1 MKKFFFRMLL
11 LALVCS
17 VGTATFAQKK
27 ALAED
32 FESGA
37 LPSGWTTTNSL
48 WRWTNGEAQ
57 FIALVEN
64 GVDTLF
70 TPRVDIASL
79 ENQPTVTIDYR
90 MVVNQ
95 ERVNPLTVLYRTAAT
110 PEWTV
115 LQQIETPAETATRLY
130 LPLPANVASATDLQL
145 ALAAKYLLGG
155 QTAIDYLA
163 IENNHEVPNAPTN
176 LQTEELTSSSAGL
189 RWAVCK
195 SDYFVQYNLKVSTF
209 ELTNM
214 TDVADVFDG
223 NVRNAYT
230 TLETLTPNTQYFV
243 YVRYECEDEDYSPWA
258 TFDFRTPCSAVTLPL
273 TQDFEQ
279 PLNNCY
285 TILKTSKT
293 AAQSAT
299 FPYNSQKAFS
309 FVSSKNTYNY
319 LFFPEAQQSLTD
331 YQVSFM
337 VASELA
343 GTTYGRE
350 LTIGVATD
358 ATAENFTEVKTIT
371 LPQGRRWEKVTI
383 SLAGYKGTGKILA
396 FKAGNADKENHIV
409 IDDVS
414 IEPASACPMPM
425 FVNVS
430 EVTSNS
436 AKLAWVEAG
445 NATEW
450 NLVLAM
456 REYADPF
463 DCEPNESKGEY
474 AGSITTNPYVATNL
488 LPNTTYYAYLQSA
501 CGESEWTQVYSFT
514 TQEEVS
520 IPYQQAFDRLDP
532 ALYSDDANAVPPM
545 WLMGSRLLYA
555 DNTVT
560 NHDKENS
567 DSYLPYISTA
577 DDHTASA
584 YVSAALLL
592 RGTSFSSYSGS
603 WNTSY
608 AMMPAMPCA
617 LNQLLLSFYAK
628 SNDAA
633 LKLVVGVANTQ
644 TTDLENGKQLSGTG
658 NVTPVDTLSFAASG
672 EWEQKSL
679 SLVDYAGTGKYITFW
694 VVSATSTPAVYIDDI
709 IIDYAPTCFPVQNLT
724 ATATSTTAAKVTW
737 TETLKATAWDV
748 KVSTSEINPATQNGD
763 VVSSKRVTAQEYAFS
778 GLTANTKYYVYVSP
792 ACGDQWA
799 ATTVTTLYALTVP
812 YYNDFSTEP
821 TGTGK
826 MPNYWIVGN
835 AGGSTSTTYKPYV
848 YNTAWSANTGY
859 TIPAEVTK
867 PSLYF
872 YGGTTSS
879 GTSANNK
886 PFAVMPELS
895 NAQVKDVTL
904 SFWGHSNNTTAANGR
919 ILRIGV
925 LTDPND
931 ISTLTEVTT
940 VRLQSYKVSEF
951 FMVNMSAYTGNG
963 KYIVFYSDTTG
974 KANYFMMDNLS
985 ITLSA
990 SPQRVTDVKATATT
1004 TTSATIEWKEN
1015 GDATNWEVLL
1025 FEGATANPDE
1035 DTPLKTA
1042 TASTD
1047 AMRQLS
1053 GLTHSTQYT
1062 VYVRAVKGTEK
1073 GAWSMPLT
1081 FWTETD
1087 KWTLPFYENFDTYA
1101 TGGTTNNTLPPYYE
1115 MGASTASTY
1124 PYVYKASYAVAKDP
1138 DGLYQMAYRF
1148 YASSSTKNI
1157 AQLVLPVL
1165 EQPINTLQMSMMA
1178 NTYYS
1183 STSYVHRLEVGV
1195 LPTGA
1200 TDVVAV
1206 TTLELSQTSAWEEWL
1221 LDFSS
1226 YTGGDGQIVLTCTYD
1241 ATAKKSNDVMI
1252 DNLSI
1257 SAIPQCK
1264 KVQTISARA
1273 ITQTGATV
1281 AWEAAGDEAA
1291 WNLKVSSTE
1300 LDDPATA
1307 TADMFD
1313 GAVSTAKQTLSN
1325 LSADTEY
1332 FVYVQS
1338 TNASK
1343 DCVGEWSQVFSFH
1356 TLCDAV
1362 VRPYS
1367 ENFDAMDKGIVPPCY
1382 TLSGKITDATAAA
1395 TGQNTGATSQALK
1408 LSQVDKAH
1416 TNYCAFPLVA
1426 CEDIKDLQL
1435 AMQVL
1440 PGSWGTAGLTS
1451 DKWSWYFYEIGIM
1464 TDPNDP
1470 TTYVAV
1476 KVDSVAADGS
1486 KQPVDKRYTFDTYA
1500 GDESGAKGKYIAIKV
1515 LPYKSSTGKEY
1526 SGVIY
1531 VDNVTIG
1538 DKETCIMPTQVA
1550 VVEYSNDTVRL
1561 SWKAE
1566 EKTGTFRVRI
1576 FDHADADFDTDT
1588 PVKDTV
1594 VTDTTQAVISG
1605 LDGNTLYYATV
1616 RRECGA
1622 EDGNSRWSTVTSWR
1636 SECEE
1641 VQTLPYVETFEGYT
1655 ANAPANCWGEIQTS
1669 YVQQGSNQTVKLYA
1683 YVSTAAAKD
1692 GTLGLYLQYNSSAS
1706 AKPKAITPKLDVTT
1720 LKDVVLYF
1728 DARSY
1733 SSSAA
1738 TSLLIEAVESQ
1749 AVDAASVTITTVDI
1763 PTAWQTIYLKLADV
1777 YTSAQPYQ
1785 YLRFSVA
1792 GKQAVYMDNLHITTN
1807 PNEVVPVNALSVK
1820 NVRDTSA
1827 IISFAESTPG
1837 ISSWQV
1843 EYGVKGFELG
1853 TGMVL
1858 TLDTTACTLTGLTS
1872 LTSYD
1877 VYVKSNVSGSAYVG
1891 PLSFTTVKPAAQL
1904 PYYYGFEDADE
1915 NANLWTLTN
1924 VNAVGNPCPN
1934 TFTFGDAANVGGT
1947 GNTSLYVQYNGQYGY
1962 CPMQADGNLGLSYVW
1977 ATRNVD
1983 IPSKGTY
1990 VVGVKAR
1997 CPGNK
2002 KVDNEKTDYMVV
2014 ALAPAVCTPLASNIM
2029 RPDGTNGSAGTTK
2042 TAYNEFNIVPSET
2055 ICGVSDYT
2063 EFSGK
2068 ALITEPGMYQIMLYW
2083 YNPSV
2088 SEAPGTIYE
2097 PVAVDSVWVEE
2108 YDCTAPSNHHLTAL
2122 SDTEAAVAW
2131 EAGANK
2137 NFEVILSRYRKA
2149 AHPEL
2154 LDEQDMVAH
2163 SFVSGEP
2170 VFRAANL
2177 LPNTTYALYQ
2187 RPLCVGENTEWVEF
2201 DFTTECIDEQL
2212 PYTETFSE
2220 TPGCWTLSSGV
2231 AASTILYRTDEMEA
2245 NGEDAEPWS
2254 YLKLPVN
2261 GLAVLPDFGV
2271 PVQQLGITMATF
2283 NSFYTPIYTIGVM
2296 TDPWDAETF
2305 EPVMTVPT
2313 GHALSSTSSV
2323 GSPYVLET
2331 VQKLFNLYK
2340 GNGRY
2345 IAIKGD
2351 VTNITNIKYITV
2363 EQLPSCIAPMQVEIT
2378 DIQET
2383 SVVVNWLTGSETQ
2396 WQIACD
2402 GDTLTVRNQP
2412 YTLTGLQQGQTY
2424 SLAVRALCEENEESA
2439 WSQEVQF
2446 TTNCG
2451 VNAMPLTIHCDALAD
2466 KAGSNVNFTLP
2477 NCWQQLRSTI
2487 SLDSL
2492 NRQRKPATEVLERL
2506 PKETTRNYYT
2516 YYKYKFG
2523 VPYQSNL
2530 DKYFG
2535 GKAHLMSNCFQ
2546 EDLTSSKGTYYKW
2559 LVLPAIEAN
2568 EGTQLSFHLAW
2579 ANILGCTFYN
2589 PNNGNYNQVEPVDF
2603 RIVVSEDGGETYQA
2617 LQKIDLAQY
2626 DSTFRQVEI
2635 DLSAYAGKAVQVGFY
2650 HAMCYSTG
2658 SYLPDIRLAD
2668 VRINC
2673 TMNYPISDVA
2683 CEGYDYER
2691 NGFVISKDS
2700 LPEPMQQKQYTRFAA
2715 NQQTSGCD
2723 SIVTLT
2729 LTTEKSAIET
2739 VHATICEGSSYSFG
2753 PYELT
2758 EPNQEGQPY
2767 MLLGT
2772 TANGCD
2778 STIYLYLSVTPAV
2791 RASAGTKYI
2800 NTGATYD
2807 FNGKVLSQTGVYYDT
2822 LRAENGCDS
2831 IVELHLYVVNKS
2843 IGYEEITV
2851 CANEMPFH
2859 WKTQVLTEA
2868 GNYSFD
2874 TLTVVGTDSVVA
2886 LTLNVLP
2893 TFTTSLGT
2901 KYINMGESFAFN
2913 NQLLT
2918 QTGMYY
2924 DTLAAVNGCD
2934 SVLSLRL
2941 VAMAKQKGNI
2951 QMSVCQNEL
2960 PVLWKDQ
2967 TIEKAGVYTFD
2978 TLTIVGTDSV
2988 VTLTLNVLPVVT
3000 FELNT
3005 LYANEG
3011 TAIDWFGQ
3019 TLSQSGTYFDTLTAA
3034 NGCDSIVSQQ
3044 VIFLPKKESI
3054 ETRVVCANE
3063 LPFLW
3068 KGQDVTQAG
3077 LYHYNTKTTV
3087 GTDSVVTLIVEEL
3100 PTYLVSLGTAF
3111 INNGETY
3118 DFFGQTIKETGSYY
3132 DTLQTIHGC
3141 DSVVSINVVVKGES
3155 VGYEDMTVCPAELPT
3170 TWKGIAITDAGVYQF
3185 DTLTTVGTDSVV
3197 CLTVTVLPSYKVSLG
3212 TVYINA
3218 GGSYDFFGEVITATG
3233 VYTHTLS
3240 TIHGCD
3246 SVLSINV
3253 IEAGKQVGYETMSVC
3268 EAEYPVLWKGQT
3280 CPTAGTYS
3288 FDTLTTLGMDSI
3300 VYLTLTTLPASATDL
3315 GAVYINEG
3323 DTYDFFGQIVSQT
3336 GTYYNTLQNIYG
3348 CDSVVSIRL
3357 FAEAKHISYQNMSMC
3372 QNELPIEWKGKTLTQ
3387 AGTYT
3392 FDTLSVLG
3400 TDSVVTLT
3408 LTVLP
3413 TYDYHLGTKYINE
3426 GEIYNLSGLLITE
3439 SGTYQQTL
3447 STVNGCDSVLTITI
3461 IAEPK
3466 HEANLTMTICQ
3477 NELPIL
3483 WKGQTLTQS
3492 GTYQCDTLT
3501 KLGTDSVIY
3510 LTLNILPTYAI
3521 DTTIYVNEGDPY
3533 EFGDSKLT
3541 ESGLYTDT
3549 LLTVNGCDS
3558 VMNLTL
3564 VVVSKQVGTESLT
3577 VCANELPVLWKD
3589 QTIRAAGVYSFDTLT
3604 TVGTDSVVTL
3614 TLTVNDTY
3622 RTADTLK
3629 ICEGDSL
3636 LWEGIM
3642 LSEAGEYQVT
3652 YTSVAHCD
3660 SVMMLSL
3667 EVVRRNVIQ
3676 VDTVITT
3683 ADLPFVFLED
3693 TLLDVGTQE
3702 GIYDTAIVVNGE
3714 PCSTIYNLHITV
3726 KMGEGINNVGAD
3738 KLNIYPTMIAV
3749 GEKVNLSLPQADE
3762 LTVTVMDMTGDVMA
3776 TYHPANTHLVMDD
3789 FYTAGMYIVRVTSSN
3804 GYCGLGKVIVK

>member
-230 TLETLTPNTQYFV
+230 TLEALTPNTQYFV

-258 TFDFRTPCSAVTLPL
+258 TFDFRTPCSAVNLPL

-319 LFFPEAQQSLTD
+319 LFFPEAQQSLTG

-584 YVSAALLL
+584 YVPAALLL
-592 RGTSFSSYSGS
+592 RGTSFSTYSGS

-658 NVTPVDTLSFAASG
+658 NVTPVDTLSFAVSG

-812 YYNDFSTEP
+812 YYNDFTNE
-821 TGTGK
+821 TAGNGK
-826 MPNYWIVGN
+826 APAYWITGN
-835 AGGSTSTTYKPYV
+835 MGNTSLTATSAYLPNV
-848 YNTAWSANTGY
+848 QNTAWTAATGY
-859 TIPAEVTK
+859 TIPAEVVK
-867 PSLYF
+867 NSLRF
-872 YGGTTSS
+872 YAYYSS
-879 GTSANNK
+879 TASKAALQ
-886 PFAVMPELS
+886 PYIILPELS
-895 NAQVKDVTL
+895 GVAAKDLTL
-904 SFWGHSNNTTAANGR
+904 SFWGWTNNSKTTYCKE
-919 ILRIGV
+919 LKIGV
-925 LTDPND
+925 MTDPTDVNTLTDV
-931 ISTLTEVTT
+931 SSVTLDTI
-940 VRLQSYKVSEF
+940 KVAQYF
-951 FMVNMSAYTGNG
+951 IVPLSAYTGTG
-963 KYIVFYSDTTG
+963 KYIVLYMDNKTTSTSYFYV
-974 KANYFMMDNLS
+974 DNLS

-1035 DTPLKTA
+1035 DTPLKTF

-1081 FWTETD
+1081 FYTECSAQS
-1087 KWTLPFYENFDTYA
+1087 LPFCEDFEGYA
-1101 TGGTTNNTLPPYYE
+1101 KGSTTSNTLSPCYYIDR
-1115 MGASTASTY
+1115 STTK
-1124 PYVYKASYAVAKDP
+1124 PYVTTI
-1138 DGLYQMAYRF
+1138 
-1148 YASSSTKNI
+1148 SSSYGGNVTEESGKNCFYMTAASGKV
-1157 AQLVLPVL
+1157 AQLELPTL
-1165 EQPINTLQMSMMA
+1165 DAPINTLQMRVLA
-1178 NTYYS
+1178 GEYS
-1183 STSYVHRLEVGV
+1183 SYYAQSVTYFGVVTADGTFNKVAERRLS
-1195 LPTGA
+1195 A
-1200 TDVVAV
+1200 ADV
-1206 TTLELSQTSAWEEWL
+1206 WEDWL
-1221 LDFSS
+1221 IDFGS
-1226 YTGGDGQIVLTCTYD
+1226 YTGDEGNLAIQLDYASAGLSKTLY
-1241 ATAKKSNDVMI
+1241 
-1252 DNLSI
+1252 LSI
-1257 SAIPQCK
+1257 ANIVVEVIPQCK
-1264 KVQTISARA
+1264 KVQAISARA

-1281 AWEAAGDEAA
+1281 TWEAAGDETA

-1313 GAVSTAKQTLSN
+1313 GAVSTAKQMLTN

-1332 FVYVQS
+1332 YVYVQS

-1367 ENFDAMDKGIVPPCY
+1367 ENFDAMDKGIVPACY

-1408 LSQVDKAH
+1408 LSQVDKAN

-1440 PGSWGTAGLTS
+1440 PGSWGTAGSTS

-1486 KQPVDKRYTFDTYA
+1486 KKPVDKRYTFDTYA

-1515 LPYKSSTGKEY
+1515 LPYKGSTGTEY

-1655 ANAPANCWGEIQTS
+1655 ASAPANCWGEIQTS

-1728 DARSY
+1728 DARSS

-1792 GKQAVYMDNLHITTN
+1792 GKQAIYMDNLHITTN

-1837 ISSWQV
+1837 ISSWKV
-1843 EYGVKGFELG
+1843 EYGVKGFEPG

-1858 TLDTTACTLTGLTS
+1858 TLDTTACTLTGLAS

-1962 CPMQADGNLGLSYVW
+1962 CPMQADGNIGLSYVW

-2002 KVDNEKTDYMVV
+2002 KVDNETTDYMVV

-2042 TAYNEFNIVPSET
+2042 TAYNEFNIVPSKT

-2088 SEAPGTIYE
+2088 SEASGTIYE

-2137 NFEVILSRYRKA
+2137 NFEVILSRYRKV

-2154 LDEQDMVAH
+2154 LDEQDMLVH

-2170 VFRAANL
+2170 VFRATNL

-2187 RPLCVGENTEWVEF
+2187 RTLCVGENTEWVEF

-2220 TPGCWTLSSGV
+2220 TPSCWTLSAGTK
-2231 AASTILYRTDEMEA
+2231 ASTAKYLTAEMKA
-2245 NGEDAEPWS
+2245 NGEEAEQWS
-2254 YLKLPVN
+2254 YLMLPA
-2261 GLAVLPDFGV
+2261 GSLAVLPDFGL

-2283 NSFYTPIYTIGVM
+2283 NGYNAPTYTIGVM

-2305 EPVMTVPT
+2305 EPVMIVHT
-2313 GHALSSTSSV
+2313 GNSLSLSSSE
-2323 GSPYVLET
+2323 GNPYVLEAA
-2331 VQKLFNLYK
+2331 QKLFNLYK
-2340 GNGRY
+2340 GSGRY

-2351 VTNITNIKYITV
+2351 ATNVTNIKYITV
-2363 EQLPSCIAPMQVEIT
+2363 EQLPSCITPMQVEIT
-2378 DIQET
+2378 DIRET
-2383 SVVVNWLTGSETQ
+2383 SALVNWLTGTETQ

-2402 GDTLTVRNQP
+2402 GDTLTVSEQP

-2424 SLAVRALCEENEESA
+2424 SLAVRALCESNEESA

-2451 VNAMPLTIHCDALAD
+2451 VNAMPLTIDCDALAD
-2466 KAGSNVNFTLP
+2466 KAGTDVNFTLP

-2530 DKYFG
+2530 DKCFG

-2568 EGTQLSFHLAW
+2568 EGTQLSFNLAW

-2635 DLSAYAGKAVQVGFY
+2635 ELSAYAGKAVQVGFY

-2715 NQQTSGCD
+2715 NKQTSGCD

-2791 RASAGTKYI
+2791 RALAGTKYI

-2924 DTLAAVNGCD
+2924 DTLSAVNGCD

-2967 TIEKAGVYTFD
+2967 TIEK
-2978 TLTIVGTDSV
+2978 
-2988 VTLTLNVLPVVT
+2988 
-3000 FELNT
+3000 
-3005 LYANEG
+3005 
-3011 TAIDWFGQ
+3011 
-3019 TLSQSGTYFDTLTAA
+3019 
-3034 NGCDSIVSQQ
+3034 
-3044 VIFLPKKESI
+3044 
-3054 ETRVVCANE
+3054 
-3063 LPFLW
+3063 
-3068 KGQDVTQAG
+3068 
-3077 LYHYNTKTTV
+3077 
-3087 GTDSVVTLIVEEL
+3087 
-3100 PTYLVSLGTAF
+3100 
-3111 INNGETY
+3111 
-3118 DFFGQTIKETGSYY
+3118 
-3132 DTLQTIHGC
+3132 
-3141 DSVVSINVVVKGES
+3141 
-3155 VGYEDMTVCPAELPT
+3155 
-3170 TWKGIAITDAGVYQF
+3170 
-3185 DTLTTVGTDSVV
+3185 
-3197 CLTVTVLPSYKVSLG
+3197 
-3212 TVYINA
+3212 
-3218 GGSYDFFGEVITATG
+3218 
-3233 VYTHTLS
+3233 
-3240 TIHGCD
+3240 
-3246 SVLSINV
+3246 
-3253 IEAGKQVGYETMSVC
+3253 
-3268 EAEYPVLWKGQT
+3268 
-3280 CPTAGTYS
+3280 
-3288 FDTLTTLGMDSI
+3288 
-3300 VYLTLTTLPASATDL
+3300 
-3315 GAVYINEG
+3315 
-3323 DTYDFFGQIVSQT
+3323 
-3336 GTYYNTLQNIYG
+3336 
-3348 CDSVVSIRL
+3348 
-3357 FAEAKHISYQNMSMC
+3357 
-3372 QNELPIEWKGKTLTQ
+3372 
-3387 AGTYT
+3387 
-3392 FDTLSVLG
+3392 
-3400 TDSVVTLT
+3400 
-3408 LTVLP
+3408 
-3413 TYDYHLGTKYINE
+3413 
-3426 GEIYNLSGLLITE
+3426 
-3439 SGTYQQTL
+3439 
-3447 STVNGCDSVLTITI
+3447 
-3461 IAEPK
+3461 
-3466 HEANLTMTICQ
+3466 
-3477 NELPIL
+3477 
-3483 WKGQTLTQS
+3483 
-3492 GTYQCDTLT
+3492 
-3501 KLGTDSVIY
+3501 
-3510 LTLNILPTYAI
+3510 
-3521 DTTIYVNEGDPY
+3521 
-3533 EFGDSKLT
+3533 
-3541 ESGLYTDT
+3541 
-3549 LLTVNGCDS
+3549 
-3558 VMNLTL
+3558 
-3564 VVVSKQVGTESLT
+3564 
-3577 VCANELPVLWKD
+3577 
-3589 QTIRAAGVYSFDTLT
+3589 AGVYSFDTLT

-3776 TYHPANTHLVMDD
+3776 TYHPTNTHLVMDD